1 MRNLQKLTVVCA
13 SLFSVSAYADRYDL
27 HWDNDKASGSFTDP
41 GMWEDAAGKPSPDF
55 DKGASRWFRIGTKK
69 TGTNT
74 VVLADYNLLGG
85 INGYIW
91 GDGAL
96 VIDGKDVVFRQQAPA
111 DGSSVNTT
119 GYDPFTV
126 RDNDYGFTAL
136 SFIPVSRETSSTFSF
151 SNSLQTLSR
160 STGESWF
167 RWHLSRGSFSF
178 AGPDGSNAEHT
189 LAIGSGGRG
198 ENLFK
203 VDFDGVDVTLPVFE
217 HQCYTTNSL
226 VTVNGGTMTILGGFK
241 YDASGSAVG
250 GRAFT
255 GTNDFNAVNSAKV
268 MQKGGSMTIG
278 LAGNADKRCDRLT
291 VSGEGTSWTVGAD
304 AGNMAV
310 HANGQLHVRDGA
322 AFSFMAPKKVTF
334 GATDNASGQRDDRTR
349 LAVDG
354 ASTVFDISRASSF
367 AVNCSSVAAFSG
379 GATAILPNSCV
390 IGVNPWDEPAVM
402 NVEGDGTV
410 VSIAVKSDGTQSLR
424 LGETYGSGTVNVKGG
439 LLRGAPDNRTFM
451 FRLGINEGNA
461 GTLNVSGGTV
471 DVGSGGY
478 AQLTVGMSGDGTVN
492 LSGGEIVSGKIVALG
507 YGNAMKS
514 LRTSVLNQT
523 GGLLR
528 VAGDGVVLNYFGD
541 TANRRSFYHLNGGT
555 AVVTRIYGEKTL
567 AQGFLGRAELHADG
581 GTIRPSEK
589 RFTEAKPLICGLDL
603 CALGPKGL
611 TIDTGAY
618 DTLVRQPM
626 TDKENEDGLL
636 IKKGSAAL
644 LLTGGAYDVAKTR
657 VDEGTLL
664 VTNETAALETELIV
678 NEGAAFSL
686 VGTAKTVRLSSLT
699 VDGGVIRLDPGDK
712 MIVDGPVSLKDVH
725 FSFSSLPQ
733 LNSDAPDVLEC
744 AGRLDDAS
752 AKALKR
758 ALIENVAADGAYV
771 EISFAYDEETGKT
784 SVKAAHATESAPLG
798 DDAATIWQGA
808 VQDWLLADNWSA
820 GVPSSSKLAVFS
832 GCDGV
837 KTVAATAGANAAAIS
852 FRADGYTLAGDG
864 PVNISGRRGEAKIE
878 VASGVSASVAAP
890 LSLNTV
896 TELSVAEGG
905 RLSLAGPI
913 SDGGIE
919 KTGSGS
925 LILEGEGD
933 YFREA
938 AFLGGMSTVRSP
950 DALKGAP
957 LVKLGGNATIAFSVE
972 SGLASPVEVSSTGDE
987 PAIFKADADVSVGS
1001 LSVAGAFIKRG
1012 TGCLTI
1018 DASTGKDSILTTVT
1032 REQSASGCWLT
1043 YFPEDGSAPAVHGW
1057 TGFTVAEG
1065 DVVLKGGT
1073 GEFKAP
1079 GTITIGL
1086 NATNMNES
1094 AQARLVVDGAVL
1106 DNLTSVSKPL
1116 YIGYGTSLQYTRQ
1129 FTPTLVVKNGG
1140 LVKTH
1145 TLYVGANTYGGS
1157 GNHPTLAVTNSAVY
1171 ASSNFALTG
1180 VDVADDNAAFTR
1192 ARDSLL
1198 LTGGGFSLQGR
1209 FDAEFDNTFV
1219 GKGSSEGTPLS
1230 APAKLRVTDYNKH
1243 MPKGTLAF
1251 RNGSVLSACFE
1262 NLSYPTQSMAFVWD
1276 GSEWRWAEN
1285 LGDFTFA
1292 SSSVNPELFSFRME
1306 GRGLILKPAAGAVFE
1321 TEVPFTGPGG
1331 FVNAGAGTVRF
1342 GAGTF
1347 AFGGVCETVAGATTD
1362 LSAAGPL
1369 SGKSFSGAGTVKG
1382 AALSNAVISLA
1393 ANDDW
1398 SIAEVPLFDGCT
1410 FSGTVWVDLG
1420 RTADNPLSEEMPES
1434 LTVARVT
1441 GVAPDVTQW
1450 RLKGYT
1456 TGLSSL
1462 IGMFSVD
1469 ASSGEVRMAVK
1480 RSGFI
1485 MLVR

>member
-1 MRNLQKLTVVCA
+1 MRNLQRLTAVCA
-13 SLFSVSAYADRYDL
+13 LLLSVSGYADRCDL

-41 GMWEDAAGKPSPDF
+41 AMWETSGGKQSSDF
-55 DKGASRWFRIGTKK
+55 DKGASRNFRIETKQ

-74 VVLADYNLLGG
+74 VVLSDCNLLGG
-85 INGYIW
+85 INCYIW
-91 GDGAL
+91 GDGTL
-96 VIDGKDVVFRQQAPA
+96 VIDGKDAVFEQQASA
-111 DGSSVNTT
+111 DGAYVNES
-119 GYDPFTV
+119 GYEPFVV
-126 RDNDYGFTAL
+126 RDNNYNFPAL
-136 SFIPVSRETSSTFSF
+136 SFTAHSRETASTFSF

-167 RWHLSRGSFSF
+167 RWHLSRGCFSF
-178 AGPDGSNAEHT
+178 AEPAGTNAQHT
-189 LAIGSGGRG
+189 LKIAEIASNGIR

-203 VDFDGVDVTLPVFE
+203 ADFDGVEVVLPQFE
-217 HQCYTTNSL
+217 HCCNTTNSI
-226 VTVNGGTMTILGGFK
+226 VNVVGGKMTILGAFS
-241 YDASGSAVG
+241 YDASAQCDFS
-250 GRAFT
+250 
-255 GTNDFNAVNSAKV
+255 GTNDFNVVNAAKV
-268 MQKGGSMTIG
+268 VQSGGATTIG
-278 LAGNADKRCDRLT
+278 RAGNAGKRCDRLA
-291 VSGEGTSWTVGAD
+291 VSGEGTSWTVGAN
-304 AGNMAV
+304 AGNFAV

-322 AFSFMAPKKVTF
+322 IFSFMAPKSVIL
-334 GATDNASGQRDDRTR
+334 GATDNGNSLRDDRT
-349 LAVDG
+349 LLSVDG
-354 ASTVFDISRASSF
+354 DSTMFDASPASVFY
-367 AVNCSSVAAFSG
+367 VNCSSVASFSG
-379 GATAILPNSCV
+379 GARVLLPADNAI
-390 IGVNPWDEPAVM
+390 GAKPWSEAAVM
-402 NVEGDGTV
+402 TVDGVGTV
-410 VSIAVKSDGTQSLR
+410 VSIAAKAGGTQSLR
-424 LGETYGSGTVNVKGG
+424 VGETSGAGIVNVKGG

-451 FRLGINEGNA
+451 FRLGISEGDI

-478 AQLTVGMSGDGTVN
+478 AQLAIGMSGDGTVN
-492 LSGGEIVSGKIVALG
+492 LSGGEIVSGKIVSLG
-507 YGNAMKS
+507 YGNAMKT

-523 GGLLR
+523 GGMMR
-528 VAGDGVVLNYFGD
+528 AAGEGVVLNHWGD

-555 AVVTRIYGEKTL
+555 AVVTRVYGDKT
-567 AQGFLGRAELHADG
+567 ARQGFLGRAEMHADG
-581 GTIRPSEK
+581 GTIQPSEK
-589 RFTEAKPLICGLDL
+589 RYTEEKPLICGLDL

-611 TIDTGAY
+611 TIDTGAF
-618 DTLVRQPM
+618 DTLVKQPM
-626 TDKENEDGLL
+626 TNEENEDGQL
-636 IKKGSAAL
+636 IKKGSATL

-664 VTNETAALETELIV
+664 VTNDASVLATELTV

-686 VGTAKTVRLSSLT
+686 AGTAKTAKLGSLT
-699 VDGGVIRLDPGDK
+699 IDGGVIRLDPGDK
-712 MIVDGPVSLKDVH
+712 ITVDGPVSLKDVH
-725 FSFSSLPQ
+725 FSFSSLPEPD
-733 LNSDAPDVLEC
+733 SDALEVLEC
-744 AGRLDDAS
+744 AGLLDDA
-752 AKALKR
+752 AVRALKR
-758 ALIENVAADGAYV
+758 ALIDNAAADGAYV
-771 EISFAYDEETGKT
+771 DVSLSYDESTGKT
-784 SVKAAHATESAPLG
+784 SVKAMHATESAPLG
-798 DDAATIWQGA
+798 DDAATVWQGTQ
-808 VQDWLLADNWSA
+808 QDWLLSDNWSKGLPLA
-820 GVPSSSKLAVFS
+820 SKLAVFAE
-832 GCDGV
+832 CDGE
-837 KTVAATAGANAAAIS
+837 KTVAAAKGANAAAIS
-852 FRADGYTLAGDG
+852 FRADGYTLAGEG

-878 VASGVSASVAAP
+878 VASGVSASVSAP
-890 LSLNTV
+890 LSLAAV
-896 TELSVAEGG
+896 TELAVAGGG
-905 RLSLAGPI
+905 RLSLSGPV

-925 LILEGEGD
+925 LTLAGEGD
-933 YFREA
+933 YFREV
-938 AFLGGMSTVRSP
+938 AFLGGMSTVEHP
-950 DALKGAP
+950 YALKGAP

-1018 DASTGKDSILTTVT
+1018 DASSGKDSVLTTVT
-1032 REQSASGCWLT
+1032 HEHVPSGCVLT
-1043 YFPEDGSAPAVHGW
+1043 YFPDDGSQPAVHGW
-1057 TGFTVAEG
+1057 SGFTVAEG

-1171 ASSNFALTG
+1171 VASDFNFTR
-1180 VDVADDNAAFTR
+1180 VDAAEGNAAFTR
-1192 ARDSLL
+1192 TKDSRLL
-1198 LTGGGFSLQGR
+1198 AGGNFNIQGR
-1209 FDAEFDNTFV
+1209 FNAEFDNTFV
-1219 GKGSSEGTPLS
+1219 GKGSPDGTALP
-1230 APAKLRVTDYNKH
+1230 APSKVFVTQHNAH
-1243 MPKGTLAF
+1243 MPGGRLAF
-1251 RNGSVLSACFE
+1251 RNGSVLSAYFE
-1262 NLSYPTQSMAFVWD
+1262 NLSYPRQPIAFVWD
-1276 GSEWRWAEN
+1276 DSEWRWAEN

-1292 SSSVNPELFSFRME
+1292 SSSVNPELFSFEME

-1347 AFGGVCETVAGATTD
+1347 AFDGVCETAAGATTD
-1362 LSAAGPL
+1362 LSSAGLL

-1382 AALSNAVISLA
+1382 ATLSKVVISLA

-1420 RTADNPLSEEMPES
+1420 RTADNPLSEEMPEH
-1434 LTVARVT
+1434 LTVARFN
-1441 GVAPDVTQW
+1441 GIAPDVSGW
-1450 RLKGYT
+1450 RLKGYS
-1456 TGLSSL
+1456 TGVSSL
-1462 IGMFSVD
+1462 KGEFTVD
-1469 ASSGEVRMAVK
+1469 KTSGEVRMSVK
-1480 RSGFI
+1480 RSGFM